1 MSKYIRPILIG
12 FVAAFV
18 VSFGLAFTFAR
29 LGSSNLG
36 ISIYC
41 GLFIGAFT
49 AYILANLAGNRKVVT
64 ADAAQHA
71 AAVAMAPADGKT
83 LVYVYREGF
92 VGKAAGMNVAIDGKP
107 VAQLTSPRFTVATV
121 APGEHTVSA
130 AFGGLAGP
138 QNKTA
143 EEAFT
148 AEAGGVHAFR
158 ITLSMGLLQN
168 SIQLAPMPDLAAVKA
183 ALGRMKMTTPDM
195 AEV

>member
-12 FVAAFV
+12 FAAAFV

-29 LGSSNLG
+29 LGASNIG

-64 ADAAQHA
+64 ADAAQHG
-71 AAVAMAPADGKT
+71 AAVAMTPVAGKA

-92 VGKAAGMNVAIDGKP
+92 VGKAAGMNVAVDGKP
-107 VAQLTSPRFTVATV
+107 VAQLTSPRFTVV
-121 APGEHTVSA
+121 AVSPGPHTVSA

-143 EEAFT
+143 EATFT

-158 ITLSMGLLQN
+158 ITLSMGMLQN
-168 SIQLAPMPDLAAVKA
+168 SIQLAPTPDLAAVKG
-183 ALGRMKMTTPDM
+183 ALGHMKMTAPDL